1 MHNIYIYIYD
11 VYIRTLYVANHI
23 CIYIYTFV
31 HMIMTMH
38 HDSYMF
44 AVQILQEL
52 TSLFQLY
59 NWSLKFGKSVIRWR
73 ILAFQQATW
82 LGNYII
88 MNH

>member
-1 MHNIYIYIYD
+1 MYTYVHCMLQFIYVYIYIYT
-11 VYIRTLYVANHI
+11 V
-23 CIYIYTFV
+23 V
-31 HMIMTMH
+31 HMIMTMNH
-38 HDSYMF
+38 YSYMF